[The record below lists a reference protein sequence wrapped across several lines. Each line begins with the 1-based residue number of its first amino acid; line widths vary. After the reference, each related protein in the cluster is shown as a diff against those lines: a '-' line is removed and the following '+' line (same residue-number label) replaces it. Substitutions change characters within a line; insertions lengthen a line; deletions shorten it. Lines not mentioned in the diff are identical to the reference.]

1 MQNLWAWGNI
11 LGYEKVTEWDC
22 YQMYL
27 SLLRALFPLGQE
39 GSLCLKDA
47 LCNPLLGSGYLGE
60 ESVLKNEQ
68 STQSGEMNASWQGIS
83 SLLFY
88 SALVK
93 GPLD

>member
-11 LGYEKVTEWDC
+11 LRYEKVTEWDC

-39 GSLCLKDA
+39 GSLCLKDT
-47 LCNPLLGSGYLGE
+47 LCNPLLGSGNLGE

-68 STQSGEMNASWQGIS
+68 STQPGAMNASWQGF
-83 SLLFY
+83 LLSFFTV
-88 SALVK
+88 LW
-93 GPLD
+93 